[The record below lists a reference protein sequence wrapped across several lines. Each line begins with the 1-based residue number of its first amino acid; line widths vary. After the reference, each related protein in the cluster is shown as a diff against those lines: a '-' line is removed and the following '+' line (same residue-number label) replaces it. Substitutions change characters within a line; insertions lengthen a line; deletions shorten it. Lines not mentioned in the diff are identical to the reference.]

1 MIILYMKVYMIV
13 DVLCI
18 SDYDYTYISF
28 YSYIYFFN
36 LYIHIYVYVHIYNR
50 NLTSYII
57 KDHYIYFHY
66 HKKQDG

>member
-28 YSYIYFFN
+28 YSYIYIFK
-36 LYIHIYVYVHIYNR
+36 LVYSHICICAYI
-50 NLTSYII
+50 
-57 KDHYIYFHY
+57 
-66 HKKQDG
+66 